1 MPAQYRLEMPAP
13 ETHLFHV
20 TVTVIDAP
28 ATATDLVL
36 PSWLPGWYIISD
48 NARHIQGF
56 AAFDLDNR
64 PRVWAKVDKARWRVD
79 NDGRGFRVRYQ
90 VYANH
95 LAVFASHLDESH
107 ALFNGVDLFMYVDG
121 AKDEPCLLSVTPP
134 PDRDWRV
141 TLTLDP
147 ADGDSTFYAPDYH
160 SLVDSPGEI
169 GTHRVLPFEVDGL
182 PHGLA
187 LYGHGN
193 EDADRLVADLARIV
207 ATARDVCGELPYP
220 WYTFVLLLGDRGT
233 GGMEH
238 ARCSINHVSR
248 FTFQPRRDYERV
260 LSLLSHEF
268 FHVWNV
274 KRIRPVAFD
283 DYDYER
289 EMYTGLLWVV
299 EGATSYYDDLILAR
313 AGLLTP
319 ERFLERLGED
329 IHDYER
335 TPAREL
341 YNLTEAS
348 FDTWLKM
355 YRQYDNAPNT
365 RVNFYLKGALV
376 HLLLDLEIRHRTQGT
391 CSLDDVFRALWADYK
406 TRGAGYADGE
416 YKTIVEGVVGGRMD
430 DFWAR
435 YVDGRAALDFDTPL
449 AEVGLRLTRGYKAD
463 KDRERTGGRPG
474 VERGY
479 LGATTRMDNGRLLVQ
494 TAYAGSPAQAAGLTP
509 GDELLAL
516 DGVRLTEATLAHR
529 LDERAPG
536 ETVTVTVF
544 RRDEL
549 QQVPVTLGVRPP
561 DDYRIE
567 ALPGATAEQR
577 ARFRAWLGVDL
588 PLSEPPREETP

>member
-1 MPAQYRLEMPAP
+1 MPTHYHLAMPAP
-13 ETHLFHV
+13 ATHLFHV
-20 TVTVIDAP
+20 AIMVPDAP
-28 ATATDLVL
+28 APTTDLVL

-48 NARHIQGF
+48 HARHVQDF
-56 AAFDLDNR
+56 AALDADGH
-64 PRVWAKVDKARWRVD
+64 PLPWSKVDKARWRVT
-79 NDGRGFRVRYQ
+79 NGGGSFQVRYQ
-90 VYANH
+90 VHANH

-107 ALFNGVDLFMYVDG
+107 ALFNPVDVFMYVDG
-121 AKDEPCLLSVTPP
+121 AKHQPCLLTVIPP
-134 PDRDWRV
+134 PDWGWRV

-147 ADGDSTFYAPDYH
+147 AEGESVFYAPDYH
-160 SLVDSPGEI
+160 ALADSPGEV
-169 GTHRVLPFEVDGL
+169 GTHRLLSFEVDGL
-182 PHGLA
+182 PHHLA

-220 WYTFVLLLGDRGT
+220 WYTFVLLLGDRPT

-248 FTFQPRRDYERV
+248 FSFQPLRDYERV
-260 LSLLSHEF
+260 LSLLAHEF

-274 KRIRPVAFD
+274 KRIRPHAFD

-289 EMYTGLLWVV
+289 EMYTESLWIV
-299 EGATSYYDDLILAR
+299 EGATSYYDDLILTR

-319 ERFLERLGED
+319 ERFLERLADD
-329 IHDYER
+329 IREYER

-355 YRQYDNAPNT
+355 YRAYDNAPNN

-376 HLLLDLEIRHRTQGT
+376 HLLLDLEIRRRTHGT
-391 CSLDDVFRALWADYK
+391 CSLDDVFRTLWADYK
-406 TRGAGYADGE
+406 ARGAGYADTD
-416 YKTIVEGVVGGRMD
+416 YKTIVESVVGGRLD

-435 YVDGRAALDFDTPL
+435 YVDGRDPLDFDSLL
-449 AEVGLRLTRGYKAD
+449 ADVGLRLTRSHQAD
-463 KDRERTGGRPG
+463 KDLERTGGRPG

-479 LGATTRMDNGRLLVQ
+479 LGITTRVDNGRLLVQ
-494 TAYAGSPAQAAGLTP
+494 TTYAGSPAHAAGLTP

-516 DGVRLTEATLAHR
+516 DGFRLTEATLPHR

-536 ETVTVTVF
+536 EVVTITVF

-549 QQVPVTLGVRPP
+549 HQVQVTLGARSP
-561 DDYRIE
+561 DNYRL
-567 ALPGATAEQR
+567 AVVPDATAEQR
-577 ARFRAWLGVDL
+577 ACFRAWLGVDL
-588 PLSEPPREETP
+588 PAPDPAKEASP